1 MSHSNNDAAEMQAN
15 LDVALAWAEVG
26 IPIFPARAESKRP
39 HVTGWQDKATTDP
52 AQLRRWWRKWPD
64 AMPAIPTGS
73 RSGIAVLDLDRK
85 NGKDGFE
92 TLRELGHDPDV
103 LSPHV
108 ISTPSGGGHIYF
120 RHVDGLRNSTDEI
133 GPGVD
138 VRAYGG
144 LVIAPGAIN
153 GKGSYGRLSGPLKRI
168 VADLPEWP
176 AVLQSPARKPRQ
188 SSGDVTGL
196 SFEDFRDALMTVPND
211 DTNPD
216 AAGRDWWVKMLAGVH
231 HETDGSEEGLELAQ
245 EWSAQH
251 DSYDPDQTE
260 AVWQSFLRNDGAT
273 GATVLWEAR
282 KRGWGFNPADL
293 LTDEDVEV
301 ARERGAVLDLL
312 PDDDTPPP
320 EGTLE
325 YVEWMMEQPDDA
337 PTPAKKD
344 WGTPIMRGN
353 NPVINLHNTTL
364 YLGRNLDSVLPGLA
378 HNRMTGRDEWRD
390 GPLTDAAVSLARIAL
405 ERLGLQ
411 TVGKDLVADAAQTVA
426 RKLAYHPIRD
436 QLRALRWDG
445 KPRLDSWLVRHAGAE
460 NTPYTRAVGRKFLIA
475 MVARVMEPGCKHDH
489 TLVLS
494 GEQGQNKS
502 TACRVLAG
510 AEYFSDT
517 LPSITGDRTDA
528 IRHLQGKWLV
538 EFAELAPSRKSETE
552 DLKAFLSGAVDR
564 VRLPYARYD
573 EAFHR
578 QCVFVGTTNEEQ
590 FLRDATGG
598 RRFWPVR
605 VCKVIDIEALTAER
619 DQLFAEAFAAYSDDE
634 PWWLDRDFEAEHA
647 KPVQEAA
654 RESDSW
660 AEDVAAWLDLPQ
672 YDQDEEGT
680 VRTEVTI
687 SEVLSGPLELTSAQQ
702 HQGHQKRAAA
712 IMRDL
717 GWVKRKTRSKNVW
730 CRGDFQ

>member
-1 MSHSNNDAAEMQAN
+1 MLKKNTSQVAVNQAFPLSDLGSELIWCPWKEEWQNDKWSKPPRVSANRKASSTDPKTWTTHKAAKRRSDAFKT
-15 LDVALAWAEVG
+15 DRPKGVG
-26 IPIFPARAESKRP
+26 IMLSPLPKRRGWRICGIDLDGCRNPESGKLTSWAAPVLERFQSYADVSPSGTGVRILFLCRDADIDALRVQELIRPAADGSPGAGRTFDLPGNHKEIALFAERKFLS
-39 HVTGWQDKATTDP
+39 VTGNMVSDSEELRPVDLAALRWLLGEHGPSVQAETKATG
-52 AQLRRWWRKWPD
+52 K
-64 AMPAIPTGS
+64 S
-73 RSGIAVLDLDRK
+73 
-85 NGKDGFE
+85 GKDVSGSGEAWRFLKNLARLGE
-92 TLRELGHDPDV
+92 NEEEAREAIAKHD
-103 LSPHV
+103 
-108 ISTPSGGGHIYF
+108 G
-120 RHVDGLRNSTDEI
+120 
-133 GPGVD
+133 
-138 VRAYGG
+138 
-144 LVIAPGAIN
+144 
-153 GKGSYGRLSGPLKRI
+153 
-168 VADLPEWP
+168 
-176 AVLQSPARKPRQ
+176 
-188 SSGDVTGL
+188 
-196 SFEDFRDALMTVPND
+196 
-211 DTNPD
+211 
-216 AAGRDWWVKMLAGVH
+216 AAGEWWSRVD
-231 HETDGSEEGLELAQ
+231 ER
-245 EWSAQH
+245 QH
-251 DSYDPDQTE
+251 DR
-260 AVWQSFLRNDGAT
+260 AVERAFA
-273 GATVLWEAR
+273 
-282 KRGWGFNPADL
+282 K
-293 LTDEDVEV
+293 V
-301 ARERGAVLDLL
+301 ARERDALLDLL
-312 PDDDTPPP
+312 SDDTPPP
-320 EGTLE
+320 KGTLE
-325 YVEWMMEQPDDA
+325 YVEWMLDQPDEDDA
-337 PTPAKKD
+337 PFPAKTD

-364 YLGRNLDSVLPGLA
+364 YLGRNLESVLPGLA
-378 HNRMTGRDEWRD
+378 RNMMTGRDEWRD

-426 RKLAYHPIRD
+426 RKLAFHPIRD

-445 KPRLDSWLVRHAGAE
+445 KPRLDSWLVRHAGAAD
-460 NTPYTRAVGRKFLIA
+460 TPYTGAVGRKFLIA
-475 MVARVMEPGCKHDH
+475 MVARVMQPGCKHDH

-494 GEQGQNKS
+494 GPQGQNKS

-538 EFAELAPSRKSETE
+538 ELAELAPSRKSETE

-573 EAFHR
+573 EAFPR

-598 RRFWPVR
+598 RRFWPITVG
-605 VCKVIDIEALTAER
+605 KVIDTDGLATER
-619 DQLFAEAFAAYSDDE
+619 DQLFAEAFAAYSDGE

-660 AEDVAAWLDLPQ
+660 AEDVAAWLDCPLH
-672 YDQDEEGT
+672 DLDEEGT

-687 SEVLSGPLELTSAQQ
+687 SEVLGEALGLNSAQQ

-730 CRGDFQ
+730 CRGNLL